1 MWKFVTKRL
10 LSIILVLLGATF
22 ITFSIMAAAPN
33 DITVLLSPDATEAQ
47 REQMREDLGLNRPFL
62 VRYGDF
68 LLDLCRGDLGTSLKS
83 GAPVM
88 DELIQRVPYTIKLAV
103 AASVIMLLVAIPLG
117 VVAALKQNSIF
128 DSVSMA
134 FCLAGVAMPPFWIGL
149 LLMLLFSVKLDWLPT
164 SGADSW
170 MSLILPAATQCVAG
184 MASIGRMTRSSMLE
198 VIRQDYI
205 RTARAKGLP
214 ESTVITHHAMKN
226 AMLPTITAAGLQRS
240 SVRRRCYRNDF
251 RVARSRPLPGKLH
264 HLARYACR
272 SGMHCV
278 LRDFDCVGQS
288 VCRPSL
294 WFFGSQNQSHV
305 QEVVS
310 EEV

>member
-226 AMLPTITAAGLQRS
+226 AMLPTITAAGLQFGGLLCGGVVTETIFAWPGVGRYLVS
-240 SVRRRCYRNDF
+240 SITWRDTP
-251 RVARSRPLPGKLH
+251 A
-264 HLARYACR
+264 
-272 SGMHCV
+272 V
-278 LRDFDCVGQS
+278 LGCIV
-288 VCRPSL
+288 
-294 WFFGSQNQSHV
+294 FFVISIALVNLFVDLLYGFLDPRIKAMYKKS
-305 QEVVS
+305 
-310 EEV
+310 

>member
-134 FCLAGVAMPPFWIGL
+134 FCLAGVAMPPFWVGL

-226 AMLPTITAAGLQRS
+226 AMLPTITAAGLQFGGLLCGGVVTETIFAWPGVGRYLVS
-240 SVRRRCYRNDF
+240 SITWRDTP
-251 RVARSRPLPGKLH
+251 A
-264 HLARYACR
+264 
-272 SGMHCV
+272 V
-278 LRDFDCVGQS
+278 LGCIV
-288 VCRPSL
+288 
-294 WFFGSQNQSHV
+294 FFVISIALVNLFVDLLYGFLDPRIKAMYKKS
-305 QEVVS
+305 
-310 EEV
+310 